1 MDEKHNTE
9 HGTINKD
16 AFLICSVAE
25 KMWKQLQNHTS
36 DAPAYQTS
44 KGIGDQVIYICG
56 PESKHLKN
64 LDG

>member
-9 HGTINKD
+9 NGTINKD
-16 AFLICSVAE
+16 AFLICSVAG
-25 KMWKQLQNHTS
+25 KSRKQLQNHTS

-64 LDG
+64 FDG